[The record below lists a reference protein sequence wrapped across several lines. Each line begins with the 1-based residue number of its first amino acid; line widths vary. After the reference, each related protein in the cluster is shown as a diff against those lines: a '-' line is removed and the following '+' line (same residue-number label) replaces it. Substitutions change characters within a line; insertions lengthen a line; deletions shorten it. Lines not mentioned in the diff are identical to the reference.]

1 MPEIENEAVSLSD
14 GPVVQGFFAD
24 VLERIGSV
32 AVRESLTAAVN
43 AKLP

>member
-1 MPEIENEAVSLSD
+1 VAERLI
-14 GPVVQGFFAD
+14 VQGFFAD
-24 VLERIGSV
+24 VLERIGSA